1 MTALGLLKLDTF
13 IMIKGLTV
21 SHVVKSALCIAIALT
36 VGCSAIKEHA
46 LKSVRAPDTGRQTA
60 HLDAVETIDAEWVH
74 SARRADRATIAAYWQ
89 MDEPVWLSS
98 LLYAK
103 EVYRLWYKPSL
114 YDWSVV
120 RVVRDNNAWIL
131 SVRTQDSRDRN
142 KISKCLFS
150 KAQLDPMQCRYPAL
164 KTNSERKLQA
174 QEIEQLAQHLVKL
187 DFWNQPEQVKSLPEF
202 DGVDWTLESVREDGQ
217 TREVYRHSPPE
228 NEAFYQFAD
237 FLLKLAEVP
246 QP

>member
-1 MTALGLLKLDTF
+1 M
-13 IMIKGLTV
+13 
-21 SHVVKSALCIAIALT
+21 SHVVKSALGVAITLT
-36 VGCSAIKEHA
+36 VGCTTVNQYA
-46 LKSVRAPDTGRQTA
+46 LKSALAPEAGRQTA
-60 HLDAVETIDAEWVH
+60 HLDSVETIDAEWVH
-74 SARRADRATIAAYWQ
+74 SPQRADLATIAAYWQ

-131 SVRTQDSRDRN
+131 SVRTQDSRDRY

-150 KAQLDPMQCRYPAL
+150 KAQPDPMQCRYPPL

-174 QEIEQLAQHLVKL
+174 QEIEQLVQHLNRL
-187 DFWNQPEQVKSLPEF
+187 DFWNQPERVKSLPEFPEF
-202 DGVDWTLESVREDGQ
+202 DGVDWTLEEMREDGQ
-217 TREVYRHSPPE
+217 TRKVHRYNPPE

-237 FLLKLAEVP
+237 YLLNLAEVSRP
-246 QP
+246 